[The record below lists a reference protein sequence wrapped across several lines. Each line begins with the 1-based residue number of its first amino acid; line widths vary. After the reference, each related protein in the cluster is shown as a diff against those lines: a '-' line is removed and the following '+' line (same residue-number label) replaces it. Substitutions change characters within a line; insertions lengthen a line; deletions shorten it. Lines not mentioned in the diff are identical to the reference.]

1 MSEYPSSKAWLLSS
15 CAIGC
20 AVTGCGG
27 PSGSGKPSG
36 DTPASDAGD
45 ASAVRVLDCAWL
57 TGTDNCFRAPLAAAA
72 QNCAIPSS
80 DGMLSADG
88 TECTFSSGAVV
99 TFATPLTSSAMIP
112 DFSVYPDGGG
122 ACLSGGF
129 PTDGVFITT
138 AAGTT
143 TVASDPSTQT
153 VTLTC
158 PDGTIYAGSFTSLSG
173 CGGAFPGLSIASGGA
188 GGPADGG
195 TTGPIVIAI
204 AIAGGGIG
212 MTKDA
217 PIFGCSSP

>member
-1 MSEYPSSKAWLLSS
+1 M
-15 CAIGC
+15 
-20 AVTGCGG
+20 
-27 PSGSGKPSG
+27 
-36 DTPASDAGD
+36 
-45 ASAVRVLDCAWL
+45 RVLDCAWL
-57 TGTDNCFRAPLAAAA
+57 TGSDNCFRAPLAAAA

-99 TFATPLTSSAMIP
+99 TFATPLTSGAVIP
-112 DFSVYPDGGG
+112 GFSLHPDGGG

-158 PDGTIYAGSFTSLSG
+158 PDGRIYAGSFTSLSG
-173 CGGAFPGLSIASGGA
+173 CGGAFPGLSIGSSSA
-188 GGPADGG
+188 GGPGDAG
-195 TTGPIVIAI
+195 TTGPFAIGIAI
-204 AIAGGGIG
+204 ASGGIG
-212 MTKDA
+212 RTKDA

>member
-1 MSEYPSSKAWLLSS
+1 M
-15 CAIGC
+15 
-20 AVTGCGG
+20 
-27 PSGSGKPSG
+27 
-36 DTPASDAGD
+36 
-45 ASAVRVLDCAWL
+45 RVLDCAWL
-57 TGTDNCFRAPLAAAA
+57 AGSDNCFRAPLAAAA
-72 QNCAIPSS
+72 QNCAISSS
-80 DGMLSADG
+80 DGRLSADG

-99 TFATPLTSSAMIP
+99 TFATPLTSGAAIP
-112 DFSVYPDGGG
+112 DFSVHPDGGG

-158 PDGTIYAGSFTSLSG
+158 PDGTIYAGSFTSLSA
-173 CGGAFPGLSIASGGA
+173 CDGAFPGLSIAGG

-195 TTGPIVIAI
+195 TTGPIVVAI
-204 AIAGGGIG
+204 AIAGGGDMG
-212 MTKDA
+212 RDA

>member
-1 MSEYPSSKAWLLSS
+1 M
-15 CAIGC
+15 
-20 AVTGCGG
+20 
-27 PSGSGKPSG
+27 
-36 DTPASDAGD
+36 
-45 ASAVRVLDCAWL
+45 RVLDCAWL
-57 TGTDNCFRAPLAAAA
+57 TGNDNCFRAPLAAAA
-72 QNCAIPSS
+72 QDCAIPSS

-99 TFATPLTSSAMIP
+99 MFATPLTSSAAIP
-112 DFSVYPDGGG
+112 DFSVHPDGGG

-143 TVASDPSTQT
+143 TVASDSSAQT

-158 PDGTIYAGSFTSLSG
+158 PDGTIYAGSFTRLSA

-195 TTGPIVIAI
+195 RTGPIDIAI

-212 MTKDA
+212 MTNDA